1 MDIRFSVFI
10 EKVRSGEV
18 LHSIRFWDVPP
29 TVGQSLTLRDVKNV
43 IIANAVCTKV
53 LPISIDPLSES
64 ASLDG
69 AALYAS
75 EIEKLAIDDGFDS
88 VDDFWEYFQKKPYL
102 NHGWLI
108 CWNLCASDGINNPS
122 YYQKPSSIGLP
133 ILKMLGIPPNLL
145 NGATTCIQAIE
156 ELEILGCNF
165 SILSAIKYLWRAGNK
180 PGQTLEKDLRE
191 ARYYLNRWYVWD
203 SLSASDSQQSVLPG
217 VKDVIS
223 TIEELLGGDRGR

>member
-29 TVGQSLTLRDVKNV
+29 IVGQNLTLRDIKNV
-43 IIANAVCTKV
+43 IIVNAVCTKV

-69 AALYAS
+69 AALLAS

-88 VDDFWEYFQKKPYL
+88 VDDFWQYFQKKPYL

-108 CWNLCASDGINNPS
+108 CWNLSASDGINNPS
-122 YYQKPSSIGLP
+122 YYQKPSSVGLP

-156 ELEILGCNF
+156 ELEIMGCNF

-180 PGQTLEKDLRE
+180 PGQTLDKDLRE
-191 ARYYLNRWYVWD
+191 ARYYLRRWYDWD
-203 SLSASDSQQSVLPG
+203 SMRLSDNHLPVLVG
-217 VKDVIS
+217 VKEVIS
-223 TIEELLGGDRGR
+223 TIEELLGVDRGN